1 MLTADVVIV
10 GAGPVGAFAA
20 YALAQ
25 KGVNVILCEAGGECA
40 EDMRASTFH
49 PPTLEILH
57 EIGVADELV
66 EYGLI
71 SPKYHIR
78 KWRTGEFVE
87 FDLGEIADCTPFPFR
102 LQCEQHVMVKL
113 LVKHLERIANATV
126 LFNHRAVWFAQNE
139 DGVVAS
145 FETPFSIERIKAR
158 YLIGA
163 DGGNS
168 IIRKWLGADFDGFT
182 YPEKFLT
189 LSTTKDLSAHIDN
202 LVHVNYVVD
211 PKEWLVLLRAPSAWR
226 ILVPADEAEE
236 DAALLSDANCDAI
249 FTRLIGEAGVPTSH
263 RTVYRV
269 HQRVVN
275 RFNHGRVFLA
285 GDSAHL
291 NNPIGGFGMNSG
303 IHDAWNLL
311 GKMLHGLA
319 KGHDDSLFDLYDR
332 QRRSV
337 TNAFI
342 QAQAMQNKDLLEQG
356 MKEGHERRFAHMQA
370 VQADPAKRREFLLRQ
385 SMIES
390 VRAAAAI
397 H

>member
-10 GAGPVGAFAA
+10 GAGPVGAVAA
-20 YALAQ
+20 YVLAE
-25 KGVNVILCEAGGECA
+25 KGVKVVLCEAAGECQ

-49 PPTLEILH
+49 PPTLEILD
-57 EIGVADELV
+57 EIGVAEELI
-66 EYGLI
+66 ECGLI
-71 SPKYHIR
+71 SPKYHFR
-78 KWRTGEFVE
+78 KRQTGEFVE
-87 FDLGEIADCTPFPFR
+87 FDLSGIADCTKFPFR
-102 LQCEQHVMVKL
+102 LQCEQHVMVKR
-113 LVKHLERIANATV
+113 LVKRLESHVNATV
-126 LFNHRAVWFAQNE
+126 LFNHRAVWFSQTE
-139 DGVVAS
+139 DDVAAS
-145 FETPFSIERIKAR
+145 FETPFSIEQVKAR

-189 LSTTKDLSAHIDN
+189 LSTTKELSTHIDN

-211 PKEWLVLLRAPSAWR
+211 SKEWLVLLRAPSAWR
-226 ILVPADEAEE
+226 ILVPADEATE
-236 DAALLSDANCDAI
+236 DAVLLSDDTCDAI
-249 FTRLIGEAGVPTSH
+249 FSRLIGETGVPTSH

-303 IHDAWNLL
+303 IHDAWNLQKKL
-311 GKMLHGLA
+311 LHCLA
-319 KGHDDSLFDLYDR
+319 KGHDDSCFDLYDR

-342 QAQAMQNKDLLEQG
+342 QAQAMQNKELLEHG
-356 MKEGHERRFAHMQA
+356 MKEGHERRFAQMQA
-370 VQADPAKRREFLLRQ
+370 IQADPARRREFLLRQ
-385 SMIES
+385 SMLES
-390 VRAAAAI
+390 VRAAEAI
-397 H
+397 Q

>member
-1 MLTADVVIV
+1 MLTADVLVI
-10 GAGPVGAFAA
+10 GAGPVGAVAA
-20 YALAQ
+20 YVLAE
-25 KGVNVILCEAGGECA
+25 KGVNVVLCEAAGGCE

-49 PPTLEILH
+49 PPTLEILD
-57 EIGVADELV
+57 EIGVAEELI

-71 SPKYHIR
+71 SPKYHFR
-78 KWRTGEFVE
+78 KRRTGEFVE
-87 FDLGEIADCTPFPFR
+87 FDLSDIANCTKFPFR
-102 LQCEQHVMVKL
+102 LQCEQHVMVRR
-113 LVKHLERIANATV
+113 LVERLESHPNATV
-126 LFNHRAVWFAQNE
+126 LFNHRAVWFSQSEN
-139 DGVVAS
+139 GVAAF
-145 FETPFSIERIKAR
+145 FETPFSIDQVKAR
-158 YLIGA
+158 YLLGA

-189 LSTTKDLSAHIDN
+189 LSTTKELSAHIDN

-211 PKEWLVLLRAPSAWR
+211 PEEWLVLLRAPSAWR
-226 ILVPADEAEE
+226 ILLPADEAVE
-236 DAALLSDANCDAI
+236 DAALLSDETRDAI
-249 FTRLIGEAGVPTSH
+249 FSKLIGETGVPTSH

-303 IHDAWNLL
+303 IHDAWNLHKKL
-311 GKMLHGLA
+311 LHCLA
-319 KGHDDSLFDLYDR
+319 KGHDDALFDLYDR

-342 QAQAMQNKDLLEQG
+342 QAQAMQNKDLLERGAKDSQE
-356 MKEGHERRFAHMQA
+356 KRFVHMQA
-370 VQADPAKRREFLLRQ
+370 IQADPAKRREFLLRQ

-390 VRAAAAI
+390 VRAAEAI
-397 H
+397 Q